1 MISRTWRA
9 RMALALLLA
18 LAASSLFA
26 QGLPRAARPEEVG
39 LSSERL
45 QRLTDAFQGYVRD
58 GKLAGAVVLVARR
71 GKVVYSGAFGQRD
84 IETHAP
90 MKEDAIFRIA
100 SQTKALVS
108 VAALRLQEEG
118 KLLITDP
125 VGKYI
130 PEFQK
135 TRVAVLRPG
144 GYDIVDAKRPITIR
158 DLLTH
163 TSGVSYGDG
172 PAKDL
177 WQKAGITGW
186 YFADRDEPVAATVT
200 RMAAL
205 PFDAQPGEKFVYGY
219 STDILGV
226 AVERASG
233 LPLDEYL
240 RTRLFE
246 PLKMNDTHF
255 YLPASKTDRFA
266 TVYSANSDGKLER
279 APTPG
284 TMVSQGAYVEGP
296 RKSFSGGAGILSTGG
311 DYARFLQ
318 MMLSG
323 GELDGTRILSRK
335 TVELMTVDHLGSRVE
350 FQDGQGFG
358 LGFSVVKDLGLRG
371 QPGSV
376 GEYGWGGAYHSAY
389 WVDPQE
395 QLVVV
400 YFTQLLPAN
409 NLNDHAKLRALVYQ
423 AIVDAPGA
431 ARVAP
436 PARPIPGPPV
446 MQH

>member
-1 MISRTWRA
+1 MNSRTWRA
-9 RMALALLLA
+9 RMALALLIA

-26 QGLPRAARPEEVG
+26 QALPRAARPEEVG

-45 QRLTDAFQGYVRD
+45 QRLTDAFQGYVKD

-71 GKVVYSGAFGQRD
+71 GKVAYSGAFGQRD

-118 KLLITDP
+118 KLLISDP

-144 GYDIVDAKRPITIR
+144 GYDVVDSKRPITIR

-172 PAKDL
+172 PARDL

-226 AVERASG
+226 VVERASG

-279 APTPG
+279 APTLG
-284 TMVSQGAYVEGP
+284 TMVSQGQYVEGP
-296 RKSFSGGAGILSTGG
+296 RKSFSGGAGIVSTAL

-318 MMLSG
+318 MTLSG
-323 GELDGTRILSRK
+323 GELEGARILGRK
-335 TVELMTVDHLGSRVE
+335 SVELMTVDHIGALATE
-350 FQDGQGFG
+350 PGQGFG
-358 LGFSVVKDLGLRG
+358 LGFSVVKDVGLRG
-371 QPGSV
+371 VPGSV

-423 AIVDAPGA
+423 AIVDAPGP

-436 PARPIPGPPV
+436 SARPIPGPPV

>member
-1 MISRTWRA
+1 MKRRTVLA
-9 RMALALLLA
+9 RVGPALLFALLA
-18 LAASSLFA
+18 PSLLAPSLLA
-26 QGLPRAARPEEVG
+26 QALPRAAKPEEVG

-45 QRLTDAFQGYVRD
+45 QRLTDTFQGYVKD
-58 GKLAGAVVLVARR
+58 GKLAGAVVLVTRR
-71 GKVVYSGAFGQRD
+71 GKIAYSGAFGSRD
-84 IETHAP
+84 IDTHAP

-108 VAALRLQEEG
+108 VAAMQLQEEG
-118 KLLITDP
+118 KLLLADP

-135 TRVAVLRPG
+135 TKVAVLRPG
-144 GYDIVDAKRPITIR
+144 GYDVVDAKRPITIR

-205 PFDAQPGEKFVYGY
+205 PFDAQPGEKYVYGY
-219 STDILGV
+219 NTDILGV
-226 AVERASG
+226 VVERASG

-240 RTRLFE
+240 RTRIFE
-246 PLKMNDTHF
+246 PLKMRDTYF
-255 YLPASKTDRFA
+255 YLPPAKADRLA
-266 TVYSANSDGKLER
+266 TVYSATPSGKIER

-296 RKSFSGGAGILSTGG
+296 RKSFSGGAGIVSTAL

-318 MMLSG
+318 MMLNG
-323 GELDGTRILSRK
+323 GELEGARILGRK
-335 TVELMTVDHLGSRVE
+335 SVELMTVDHIGTLETEPGR
-350 FQDGQGFG
+350 GFG
-358 LGFSVVKDLGLRG
+358 LGFSVLKDVGLRG
-371 QPGSV
+371 TPGSV
-376 GEYGWGGAYHSAY
+376 GEFGWGGAYHSTY
-389 WVDPQE
+389 WVDPKE

-400 YFTQLLPAN
+400 YFTQLLPNAG
-409 NLNDHAKLRALVYQ
+409 LDDHAKLRALLYQ
-423 AIVDAPGA
+423 AIVDA
-431 ARVAP
+431 RN
-436 PARPIPGPPV
+436 
-446 MQH
+446 

>member
-1 MISRTWRA
+1 MSSRTWHA

-18 LAASSLFA
+18 LAAPSVFA
-26 QGLPRAARPEEVG
+26 QALPRVAKPEEVG

-45 QRLTDAFQGYVRD
+45 QRLTDAFQGYVKD

-108 VAALRLQEEG
+108 VAALQLQEEG
-118 KLLITDP
+118 KLVIGDP
-125 VGKYI
+125 VGRYI

-135 TRVAVLRPG
+135 TKVAVLRPG
-144 GYDIVDAKRPITIR
+144 GYDVVDAKRPITIR

-172 PAKDL
+172 PAKEL

-205 PFDAQPGEKFVYGY
+205 PFDAQPGEKYIYGY
-219 STDILGV
+219 NTDILGV
-226 AVERASG
+226 VVERASG
-233 LPLDEYL
+233 QSLDEYL
-240 RTRLFE
+240 RTRIFE
-246 PLKMNDTHF
+246 PLKMRDTHF
-255 YLPASKTDRFA
+255 YLPPAKADRLA
-266 TVYSANSDGKLER
+266 TVYSATPNGKIER
-279 APTPG
+279 APTTG

-296 RKSFSGGAGILSTGG
+296 RKSFSGGAGIVSTAG

-318 MMLSG
+318 MMLTG
-323 GELDGTRILSRK
+323 GELEGARILGRK
-335 TVELMTVDHLGSRVE
+335 TVELMTVDHIGALETEAGR
-350 FQDGQGFG
+350 GFG
-358 LGFSVVKDLGLRG
+358 LGFSVVKDVGLRG
-371 QPGSV
+371 IPGSV
-376 GEYGWGGAYHSAY
+376 GEYGWGGAYHSTY
-389 WVDPQE
+389 WVDPRE

-409 NLNDHAKLRALVYQ
+409 NLDDHAKLRALVYQ
-423 AIVDAPGA
+423 AIVDEPGP

>member
-1 MISRTWRA
+1 MKRRTLLA
-9 RMALALLLA
+9 RVGPALLFALVAPSLLA
-18 LAASSLFA
+18 PSLLAQA
-26 QGLPRAARPEEVG
+26 LPRAAKPEEVG

-45 QRLTDAFQGYVRD
+45 QRLTDTFQGYVKD
-58 GKLAGAVVLVARR
+58 GKLAGAVVLVTRR
-71 GKVVYSGAFGQRD
+71 GKIAYSGAFGSRD
-84 IETHAP
+84 LDAHSP

-108 VAALRLQEEG
+108 VAAMQLQEEG
-118 KLLITDP
+118 KLLLADP

-135 TRVAVLRPG
+135 TKVAVLRPG
-144 GYDIVDAKRPITIR
+144 GYDVVDAKRPITIR

-205 PFDAQPGEKFVYGY
+205 PFDAQPGEKYVYGY
-219 STDILGV
+219 NTDILGV
-226 AVERASG
+226 VVERASG

-240 RTRLFE
+240 RTRIFE
-246 PLKMNDTHF
+246 PLKMRDTYF
-255 YLPASKTDRFA
+255 YLPPAKADRLA
-266 TVYSANSDGKLER
+266 TVYSATPSGKIER

-296 RKSFSGGAGILSTGG
+296 RKSFSGGAGIVSTAL

-318 MMLSG
+318 MMLNG
-323 GELDGTRILSRK
+323 GELEGARILGRK
-335 TVELMTVDHLGSRVE
+335 SVELMTVDHIGTLETEPGR
-350 FQDGQGFG
+350 GFG
-358 LGFSVVKDLGLRG
+358 LGFSVVKDVGLRG
-371 QPGSV
+371 IPGSV
-376 GEYGWGGAYHSAY
+376 GEFGWGGAYHSTY
-389 WVDPQE
+389 WVDPKE

-400 YFTQLLPAN
+400 YFTQLLPNAG
-409 NLNDHAKLRALVYQ
+409 LDDHAKLRALLYQ
-423 AIVDAPGA
+423 AIVDA
-431 ARVAP
+431 RN
-436 PARPIPGPPV
+436 
-446 MQH
+446 